1 MKQFILAGLLCL
13 SCSVV
18 HAECVILLHGLART
32 DSSMAKMADYLREQ
46 NYQVVNVDYP
56 SRHHPLE
63 ELAGMAIEPAI
74 TECSSEVRINFVT
87 HSLGGILVRWY
98 LWKHEIPNL
107 HRVVMLGPPNQ
118 GAEVVDKLANVPGF
132 HFINGD
138 VGLQLGTTK
147 NSMPKIIGAADFDV
161 GIIAGSSSI
170 NFIFSYLI
178 PGPDDGTVS
187 VESTKLIGMN
197 DHIVMPV
204 THPFMMRNTQVIKQV
219 IHYLQHG
226 SFINDK
232 VD

>member
-1 MKQFILAGLLCL
+1 MKQFILASLLCV

-32 DSSMAKMADYLREQ
+32 NSSMEKMADYLREQ

-56 SRHHPLE
+56 SRHHALE
-63 ELAGMAIEPAI
+63 VLAGLAIEPAI
-74 TECSSEVRINFVT
+74 SECRSETRINFVT

-118 GAEVVDKLANVPGF
+118 GSEVVDKLVNVPGF

-138 VGLQLGTTK
+138 VGLQLGTARD
-147 NSMPKIIGAADFDV
+147 SMPNTIGAAGFDV

-170 NFIFSYLI
+170 NLLFSYLI

-219 IHYLQHG
+219 TYYLQHG
-226 SFINDK
+226 SFIKQED
-232 VD
+232 D